1 MESLRQKGGVWL
13 AISAVLAV
21 LAIAGI
27 AFDRFRSDEDLAK
40 EYSAELSAQ
49 FQALLQDARAGN
61 PVSLPCVKLTYRSGR
76 LIRWEGTRWM
86 PVNLDLRRQRTLPE
100 QNLILLGSRYYY
112 QERYSPADTPNVV
125 RVILVPLY
133 YAFETVNQYLSPYYF
148 PGDLPGADQAQIRV
162 RMHETAGSASV
173 VVSTAEGLP
182 VVGYDHFPFQEV
194 RRPLRTLA
202 MLLLMLSGLAAGV
215 VVWLWARPQRRRR
228 VWATLALMAATLLV
242 RYLLSASQLPQTYLG
257 AELFSSESVAFHP
270 IFAPS
275 LAELVLNVCT
285 LALLAGAIYTLLQ
298 PRLERWFLWLV
309 HTTGGAWISSVL
321 VWTAVG
327 GMLKG
332 YFDLFNLIA
341 TNSQT
346 NIQIANIFQTSG
358 RAFLILAVLDL
369 LLLVWCLVSLALVT
383 GPALTLQRKAY
394 ARQNRFVQTFL
405 LMGTLAFWFW
415 GDPVNW
421 FISSLALG
429 ALLYTVYRNRGRSL
443 FKFDFTGLLVLLLAC
458 SLLATS
464 GLVRYQNRLVRD
476 NARFIAEKVIA
487 QEGSTL
493 AARFA
498 FGMLNVR
505 RDMASIVDHYK
516 KIPGSN
522 KQEFVRFLWEKYFK
536 EKFEGS
542 ETGLFVYY
550 ANNKPVGSAPKRYP
564 SFSPSLGVQLR
575 DLGEQVDNDFY
586 RLLNFDNTYNDLYI
600 GEFSLTIDDTTELKG
615 FVELGPPRSRGLLPA
630 LTLNEAGLKEAR
642 LINSM
647 DYAIYLDRSLYK
659 YQGRSS
665 FEQEFKDSTAWLGA
679 DKPTGNGAFDYQLEM
694 GNRRTVVVRYYP
706 LPALDVVTS
715 FSFTF
720 YYFAALALLLL
731 ALPVVIS
738 RLVAGQKLGFQF
750 PIRARIRFWLLL
762 MSLIPL
768 FAIIGLLTP
777 SIRNRYQ
784 TQARQALTNETA
796 RLVRLISPEYQLL
809 ADPLTRNSAEEKAFV
824 DKLKSYGELG
834 GFDISLFN
842 REGRMDLTSQMDLFS
857 TGLISTLID
866 DGTLRKFRDEKL
878 SHWVTEESIGKL
890 TYLSGYSVISS
901 RNQEPLGYVNVSY
914 LARRDDIEDQVS
926 NLISFLANIYFL
938 LFLLVN
944 LASVVVADT
953 ISKPLSVLR
962 QRLSSVRLGA
972 KPEPI
977 AYESEDEIGDLVK
990 SYNVMV
996 GQLAESEKQLAQ
1008 SQRELAW
1015 KQMARQVAHEIKNP
1029 LTPMKLSIQMLKR
1042 AWQERNLSRLETQF
1056 PRTMETLLQQIDSMV
1071 RISNSFSEFARMPE
1085 AEKTQVDLV
1094 QVLSHVSD
1102 LYASAEDIEWDIQ
1115 LPEGPFCVV
1124 ADRDQLSRAIQ
1135 NSVLN
1140 AVQAMEGKGRIR
1152 LHMRLTEGGARVE
1165 IQDNGPGMPEEVQ
1178 KRAFEPSFSTKNS
1191 GMGLGLAIV
1200 KRIIETSNG
1209 NIWFESRPG
1218 QGTTFFIDLPA
1229 APADVA
1235 G

>member
-61 PVSLPCVKLTYRSGR
+61 PVSLPCVKLTFERGR
-76 LIRWEGTRWM
+76 LTEWEGMQWM
-86 PVNLDLRRQRTLPE
+86 PVQLDLRRLRALPE
-100 QNLILLGSRYYY
+100 ETLVTIGSRYYY
-112 QERYSPADTPNVV
+112 QERVSTSGVV
-125 RVILVPLY
+125 RVILIPLY
-133 YAFETVNQYLSPYYF
+133 YSFETVNEYLYPYYF
-148 PGDLPGADQAQIRV
+148 PGNLPGADKPGIKVHR
-162 RMHETAGSASV
+162 HELAGSAPV
-173 VVSTAEGLP
+173 VLTTAEGMP
-182 VVGYDHFPFQEV
+182 VIGYSNFPFREL
-194 RRPLRTLA
+194 RRPLRTLS
-202 MLLLMLSGLAAGV
+202 MLLLIASGLAAGAFF
-215 VVWLWARPQRRRR
+215 WLWSRARPGRR
-228 VWATLALMAATLLV
+228 TAATLMLIAGSLLV
-242 RYLLSASQLPQTYLG
+242 RILLSATPLARTYLG

-270 IFAPS
+270 VFAPS
-275 LAELVLNVCT
+275 LAELVLNVIT
-285 LALLAGAIYTLLQ
+285 LALVAGALYTLVQ
-298 PRLERWFLWLV
+298 PRLERWCLWLV
-309 HTTGGAWISSVL
+309 HTTAGAWISSVIA
-321 VWTAVG
+321 WFAVG
-327 GMLKG
+327 GLLKG
-332 YFDLFNLIA
+332 YFYLFDLIA
-341 TNSQT
+341 SNSQT
-346 NIQIANIFQTSG
+346 EIQIANIFQTSG
-358 RAFLILAVLDL
+358 RAFLILAVLGM
-369 LLLVWCLVSLALVT
+369 LLLVWCLVSLVLVT

-405 LMGTLAFWFW
+405 LVSTLAIWFW

-421 FISSLALG
+421 FLSSLALG
-429 ALLYTVYRNRGRSL
+429 ALMYTVYRNRGRSL

-464 GLVRYQNRLVRD
+464 GLVRFQNQLVRH

-487 QEGSTL
+487 REGTTL
-493 AARFA
+493 GARFT
-498 FGMLNVR
+498 FGMINIRKDSDELALKYQR
-505 RDMASIVDHYK
+505 SGGKDLTQY
-516 KIPGSN
+516 
-522 KQEFVRFLWEKYFK
+522 LWEKYFK

-542 ETGLFVYY
+542 ESSLFIYDEDFKY
-550 ANNKPVGSAPKRYP
+550 IASYPKGIP
-564 SFSPSLGVQLR
+564 SFVPSKDVDLR
-575 DLGEQVDNDFY
+575 DLGDLVDTDFY

-600 GEFSLTIDDTTELKG
+600 GAFELPVYNGKSLKCFL
-615 FVELGPPRSRGLLPA
+615 ELGPSRSRGLLPA
-630 LTLNEAGLKEAR
+630 LTLNDESMEGLR
-642 LINSM
+642 FIGTM
-647 DYAIYLDRSLYK
+647 DYAIYLDRLLYK
-659 YQGRSS
+659 HQGRSS
-665 FEQEFKDSTAWLGA
+665 FPTVFSDSTSLLGEHRDA
-679 DKPTGNGAFDYQLEM
+679 GDGTKEYVLEM
-694 GNRRTVVVRYYP
+694 GSRRTIVVRYTT
-706 LPALDVVTS
+706 LPPLDVLTT

-720 YYFAALALLLL
+720 YYFAFLSLLLM
-731 ALPVVIS
+731 ALPVVLA
-738 RLVAGQKLGFQF
+738 RLIAGQKLGFQF

-762 MSLIPL
+762 MSLVPL
-768 FAIIGLLTP
+768 IGMIGLLAP
-777 SIRNRYQ
+777 SIRNQYQ
-784 TQARQALTNETA
+784 TQAQQALTAETA
-796 RLVRLISPEYQLL
+796 RIVELIAPEYQILS
-809 ADPLTRNSAEEKAFV
+809 DPFARNSQEEVEFKNKV
-824 DKLKSYGELG
+824 NSLGELG
-834 GFDISLFN
+834 EYDITIFD
-842 REGRMDLTSQMDLFS
+842 RDGRLEVSSQPDLYSN
-857 TGLISTLID
+857 GLIPELMD
-866 DGTLRKFRDEKL
+866 DRALRRFRNENL
-878 SHWVTEESIGKL
+878 SHLVTEESIGKL
-890 TYLSGYSVISS
+890 SYLSGYSVLSG

-1042 AWQERNLSRLETQF
+1042 AWQERNLTRLETQF

-1094 QVLSHVSD
+1094 QVLSHVAD

-1135 NSVLN
+1135 NLVLN
-1140 AVQAMEGKGRIR
+1140 AVQAMEGKGHIR